1 MGEISV
7 AVMTM
12 ICLEAGLILS
22 AMAQVRAEIDKLST
36 LKAPFGS
43 RRQ

>member
-12 ICLEAGLILS
+12 ICLEAGLILR
-22 AMAQVRAEIDKLST
+22 AMAQVRASAGRNRLT
-36 LKAPFGS
+36 LNAQSAVRF
-43 RRQ
+43 